1 MPGDPRRVPVAVL
14 GATGYTGVEL
24 LRLLARHPGVEL
36 THLSSEQY
44 RGKRADEV
52 YPFLTGIVETTLGAP
67 DPAAAAAAAKV
78 VFAAL
83 PHGASAPI
91 VVECLR
97 RGARVLDLSADFR
110 FRNAEVFA
118 RWYGAHPAPE
128 LLAEAVYGLPEIHR
142 GRLPGARLVAVR
154 GCNPTG

>member
-1 MPGDPRRVPVAVL
+1 MPGDSRRVPVAVL

-52 YPFLTGIVETTLGAP
+52 YPFLAGIVDGTLGAP
-67 DPAAAAAAAKV
+67 DPAEATAAAKV

-83 PHGASAPI
+83 PHGASAPP
-91 VVECLR
+91 VLLTR
-97 RGARVLDLSADFR
+97 RTTQLPSACSSILMG
-110 FRNAEVFA
+110 E
-118 RWYGAHPAPE
+118 
-128 LLAEAVYGLPEIHR
+128 
-142 GRLPGARLVAVR
+142 
-154 GCNPTG
+154 